1 MGDKLSG
8 EPIMSGIGWSLTNIA
23 SQLLEHNDREAVI
36 GDLLEAGESS
46 WRGLLHVVGLL
57 MRQQILLWKSWR
69 PWTAAFALVFPCS
82 FLLMGSSVSISLAYE
97 KLLTGSTFNGIL
109 LTSRAEFSTLFCQSF
124 LLIAWSWTAGFVVGS
139 LSRKTLWLSAALTC
153 LPCLFCLSRFR
164 VESLSRLCL
173 LLFLLP
179 AILGARQG
187 LRMIR
192 MKLGAAMALA
202 TVITIAMI
210 WMWSRIDLWT
220 FQWALIWPAW
230 YIVATSEGFRTRQLK
245 EENAA

>member
-1 MGDKLSG
+1 MGDKLNG
-8 EPIMSGIGWSLTNIA
+8 EPIMSGIGWSLINIA
-23 SQLLEHNDREAVI
+23 SQFLGHDDREAVL
-36 GDLLEAGESS
+36 GDLWEAGENS
-46 WRGLLHVVGLL
+46 WRGLLPVVGLL

-69 PWTAAFALVFPCS
+69 PWTAAFVLALPCS
-82 FLLMGSSVSISLAYE
+82 FLLMGSSVSISLDYQ
-97 KLLTGSTFNGIL
+97 KLLIGRTLDGI
-109 LTSRAEFSTLFCQSF
+109 LTSRTEFSTLFCQSF
-124 LLIAWSWTAGFVVGS
+124 LLMAWSWAAGFVVGS
-139 LSRKTLWLSAALTC
+139 LSRKTLWVSAALTC

-173 LLFLLP
+173 LIFLVP

-192 MKLGAAMALA
+192 MNRRGAMALA

-210 WMWSRIDLWT
+210 WMWSRVDLWT

-230 YIVATSEGFRTRQLK
+230 YIVATSEGYRTRQLK